1 MAGNTLNLRVV
12 SPTRLVYEGD
22 VNMVIV
28 RTVEGDIG
36 VLPGHEN
43 LTTILSMGLLRI
55 IKGDSEEIIS
65 VLGGFCEVSKEGVTI
80 LSDAAELPSEID
92 VDRAKQSK
100 ERAEERIN
108 SGGTVSDVQRAE
120 LSLRRALVR
129 LEAVD
134 RYKKH

>member
-1 MAGNTLNLRVV
+1 MANTLNLRVV

-43 LTTILSMGLLRI
+43 LTTVLSMGLLRI
-55 IKGDSEEIIS
+55 VTGDSEEVIS

-92 VDRAKQSK
+92 VERAQKAKQ
-100 ERAEERIN
+100 RAEERLSKGDI
-108 SGGTVSDVQRAE
+108 SDVQRAE

>member
-1 MAGNTLNLRVV
+1 MANTLNLRVV
-12 SPTRLVYEGD
+12 SPTRLVYEGE

-55 IKGDSEEIIS
+55 VTGDTEEVIS
-65 VLGGFCEVSKEGVTI
+65 VLGGFCEVSQEGVTI

-92 VDRAKQSK
+92 VNRAKEAK
-100 ERAEERIN
+100 ERAEERLK
-108 SGGTVSDVQRAE
+108 SSEKVSDVQRAE
-120 LSLRRALVR
+120 LALRRALIR

-134 RYKKH
+134 RSK

>member
-1 MAGNTLNLRVV
+1 MANTLNLRVV

-43 LTTILSMGLLRI
+43 LTTVLSMGLLRI
-55 IKGDSEEIIS
+55 VTGETEEVIS
-65 VLGGFCEVSKEGVTI
+65 VLGGFCEVSQKGVTI

-92 VDRAKQSK
+92 VSRAKQAK
-100 ERAEERIN
+100 ERAEERLSKAGDI
-108 SGGTVSDVQRAE
+108 SDVQRAE
-120 LSLRRALVR
+120 LALRRALVR

-134 RYKKH
+134 RTK